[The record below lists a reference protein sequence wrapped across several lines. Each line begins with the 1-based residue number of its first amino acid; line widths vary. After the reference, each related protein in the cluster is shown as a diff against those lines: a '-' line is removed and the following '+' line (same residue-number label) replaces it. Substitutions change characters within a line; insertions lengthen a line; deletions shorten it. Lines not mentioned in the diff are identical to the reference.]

1 MKATSV
7 RDRINEEAN
16 LLKCNTTQLRSIVVV
31 VVVAVAFLVLVLV
44 ILLVAAA
51 GLVSSALMI

>member
-31 VVVAVAFLVLVLV
+31 VAVAFLVLVLV